1 MLDFMIIGL
10 PRSGT
15 TWAANWLTTNDTFC
29 LHDPLYK
36 LHYSEWDT
44 DRKHFPHPMDY
55 RLIGASCTAIWRFPE
70 YVNAHPANKIV
81 VMRDFQEIQDSLD
94 QLGLPQLNDDAPF
107 QLEDIEAPRVQY
119 TDLFDPERAP
129 LIWEKLVGPGYCP
142 HRHKALS
149 EIHMEPFFEVIEPD
163 FEVTKRLHDELNN

>member
-55 RLIGASCTAIWRFPE
+55 RLIGASCTGIWRWPDW
-70 YVNAHPANKIV
+70 VNAHPAKKIV
-81 VMRDFQEIQDSLD
+81 VTRDFDEIQGSLGYI
-94 QLGLPQLNDDAPF
+94 GLPYLNDDAPDA
-107 QLEDIEAPRVQY
+107 LERIDAPRVHY
-119 TDLFDPERAP
+119 TELFDPERAAA
-129 LIWEKLVGPGYCP
+129 IWEHLVGSGFCA
-142 HRHKALS
+142 HRHKALC
-149 EIHMEPFFEVIEPD
+149 EYELQPKFDIIEPD
-163 FEVTKRLHDELNN
+163 FAVTQRLHHELNG